1 MFKCSVTRVAR
12 PHIQPYLHAPHGTQ
26 CISSDEKLDHRITGV
41 KTTDT
46 SLGKQTRIACD
57 EARNT

>member
-1 MFKCSVTRVAR
+1 M
-12 PHIQPYLHAPHGTQ
+12 
-26 CISSDEKLDHRITGV
+26 HRMVHNALVQMKNSITGV